1 MSCEERQNK
10 LEAYLDGE
18 LTLSDQRDIE
28 QHLADCG
35 RCNAMLNNLR
45 TLSASVKKTGQIN
58 APAALRRNIQRGLK
72 KMTGESVDG
81 FSWAHLLGVGG
92 GSAIL
97 ASALVWAVM
106 SATALPLL
114 ASPTDELVA
123 AHVRSMMVSHLT
135 DVASS
140 DRHTVKPWFNGK
152 LDFSP
157 SVLDLQE
164 QGYLLLGGRL
174 DYLQQQPVA
183 ALVYQHRAHII
194 NVFIRRGDTGAPA
207 SMQKLT
213 QQQGF
218 NLIRWNKAGLE
229 FSLVSD
235 LNEKELQQLVGLLN
249 EQPPPKL

>member
-35 RCNAMLNNLR
+35 RCSAMLSNLR
-45 TLSASVKKTGQIN
+45 TLSASVKKIDQVN

-72 KMTGESVDG
+72 EMTGESQDG

-92 GSAIL
+92 GSAVL

-106 SATALPLL
+106 STTALPLP

-140 DRHTVKPWFNGK
+140 DQHTVKPWFNGK

-157 SVLDLQE
+157 TVMDLQK
-164 QGYLLLGGRL
+164 QGFPLVGGRL
-174 DYLQQQPVA
+174 DYLQKQPVA
-183 ALVYQHRAHII
+183 ALVYRHRAHFI
-194 NVFIRRGDTGAPA
+194 NVFIRRGESAAQSSPTVYA
-207 SMQKLT
+207 
-213 QQQGF
+213 QQQGYH
-218 NLIRWNKAGLE
+218 LISWRKAGMDYA
-229 FSLVSD
+229 LVSD
-235 LNEKELQQLVGLLN
+235 LNHKELQEFAGLL
-249 EQPPPKL
+249 ESQAAPK